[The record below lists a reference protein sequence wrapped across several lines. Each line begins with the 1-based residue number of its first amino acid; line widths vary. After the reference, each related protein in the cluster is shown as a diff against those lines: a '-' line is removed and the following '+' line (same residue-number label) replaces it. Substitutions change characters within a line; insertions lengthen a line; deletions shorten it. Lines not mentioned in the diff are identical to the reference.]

1 MAGQVPYGNGDL
13 PDNFIPL
20 PVADNDN
27 ADDGQPTNNEIPREP
42 LDTADLEA
50 QAWTWIAEN
59 GFGLLWDV
67 LSHCCLFI
75 YFRPSRE
82 VQMMLEH
89 PLYFML
95 QLGTSNAVGLLC
107 ARFGL
112 PGIILNRK
120 MKLGSSTFGILLWFL
135 SFFFCLATDAEFLQF
150 MRARCPEDPLP
161 CFPFMVI
168 PERIHDIFSVYGPLS
183 MVLFPLRLIYNHFKH
198 NADGSMLFFTKLF
211 LLVTIDV
218 WLYVFCKYRDQ
229 RYNDSTKALVDD
241 TGGALVAKCTLTILN
256 RVLIPG
262 VKSIVCLF
270 VLFFVTAFSVGILQV
285 VAVPALRFV
294 QRRRAWFRGHAHLD

>member
-1 MAGQVPYGNGDL
+1 
-13 PDNFIPL
+13 
-20 PVADNDN
+20 
-27 ADDGQPTNNEIPREP
+27 
-42 LDTADLEA
+42 
-50 QAWTWIAEN
+50 
-59 GFGLLWDV
+59 
-67 LSHCCLFI
+67 
-75 YFRPSRE
+75 
-82 VQMMLEH
+82 
-89 PLYFML
+89 
-95 QLGTSNAVGLLC
+95 
-107 ARFGL
+107 
-112 PGIILNRK
+112 
-120 MKLGSSTFGILLWFL
+120 
-135 SFFFCLATDAEFLQF
+135 
-150 MRARCPEDPLP
+150 
-161 CFPFMVI
+161 
-168 PERIHDIFSVYGPLS
+168 